1 MTDEN
6 EAPTAVSL
14 DNQVTS
20 IAENTDTSSSTK
32 VADISVT
39 DDALGTNDLS
49 LTGAD
54 ADKFEIV
61 DNGGSFELH
70 LKAGVTLD
78 HEADDQF
85 DVTVQVDDATVGGTP
100 DATQSFSLSVTDE
113 NEAPTAVSLDNQVT
127 SIAENTDT
135 SSSMKVADISV
146 TDDALGTNDLSLTG
160 ADADKFEIVDNGG
173 SFELHLKAGVTLD
186 HEADDQFDVTVQV
199 DDATVGGTPDATQSF
214 SLSVTDENEAP
225 TAVSL
230 DNQVTSIAEN
240 TDTSSSTKVADISVT
255 DDALGTND
263 LSLTGADA
271 DKFEIVDNGGSFELH
286 LKAGV
291 TLDHEADD
299 QFDVTVQV
307 DDATVGGTPDA
318 TQAFSLSVTDENE
331 APTAVSLDNQVTS
344 IAENT
349 DTSSSTKVAD
359 ISVTDDALGTN
370 DLSLTGA
377 DADKFEIVD
386 NGGSFELHLKAG
398 VTLDHEADDQF
409 DVTVQV
415 DDAAVGGTPD
425 ATQSFSLS
433 VTDENEAPTAVSLDN
448 QVTSIAENT
457 DTSSSTKVAD
467 ISVTDDALGTNDLSL
482 TGADADKFE
491 IVDNGGSFELHLKA
505 GVTLDHEAD
514 DQFDVTVQVD
524 DATVGGTPDAT
535 QSFSLS
541 VTDEN
546 EAPTAVSLD
555 NQVTSI
561 AENSDTTSSTK
572 VADISVT
579 DDALGT
585 NDLSLTGADADKFEI
600 VDNGGSFVLHLKAG
614 VTLDHEADDQ
624 FDVTVQVDDAT
635 VGGTPDATQAF
646 SSECDGRE

>member
-1 MTDEN
+1 M
-6 EAPTAVSL
+6 
-14 DNQVTS
+14 
-20 IAENTDTSSSTK
+20 
-32 VADISVT
+32 T

-113 NEAPTAVSLDNQVT
+113 NEAPTAVTLDNQVT

-135 SSSMKVADISV
+135 S
-146 TDDALGTNDLSLTG
+146 
-160 ADADKFEIVDNGG
+160 
-173 SFELHLKAGVTLD
+173 
-186 HEADDQFDVTVQV
+186 
-199 DDATVGGTPDATQSF
+199 
-214 SLSVTDENEAP
+214 
-225 TAVSL
+225 
-230 DNQVTSIAEN
+230 
-240 TDTSSSTKVADISVT
+240 
-255 DDALGTND
+255 
-263 LSLTGADA
+263 
-271 DKFEIVDNGGSFELH
+271 
-286 LKAGV
+286 
-291 TLDHEADD
+291 
-299 QFDVTVQV
+299 
-307 DDATVGGTPDA
+307 
-318 TQAFSLSVTDENE
+318 
-331 APTAVSLDNQVTS
+331 
-344 IAENT
+344 
-349 DTSSSTKVAD
+349 SSSTKVAD

-482 TGADADKFE
+482 TGTDADKFE

-505 GVTLDHEAD
+505 A
-514 DQFDVTVQVD
+514 
-524 DATVGGTPDAT
+524 
-535 QSFSLS
+535 
-541 VTDEN
+541 
-546 EAPTAVSLD
+546 
-555 NQVTSI
+555 
-561 AENSDTTSSTK
+561 
-572 VADISVT
+572 
-579 DDALGT
+579 
-585 NDLSLTGADADKFEI
+585 
-600 VDNGGSFVLHLKAG
+600 
-614 VTLDHEADDQ
+614 
-624 FDVTVQVDDAT
+624 
-635 VGGTPDATQAF
+635 
-646 SSECDGRE
+646 